1 MAVNKHFHTSNSAAI
16 ATEKSLYN
24 NLVAEAIQIY
34 GHDVYYMDR
43 TLVNEDTILGI
54 DPLSKFKDAAKI
66 EMYMEDADGGFAGE
80 RELIS
85 QFGLENLSEAT
96 FVVNKLRF
104 QEMTKQIMIESGTS
118 SAEGGSILLEEGSL
132 IQSTDAGGSI
142 LINAT
147 DSSSSNAGDEF
158 LLDGTDSSSTD
169 AGDKIILNATA
180 IDSYSKL
187 EGSTFYILTETAA
200 TDSDRPLEGD
210 ALYHPILEKMFQINF
225 VDHDEPFHQLDN
237 NPVYKLRCRLFDY
250 GMEALDTGISDIDAI
265 ETTETLDALIYQF
278 TLEQSSAVNED
289 IRLENGITNAGL
301 ALLDGTDLDFERM
314 VLNGT
319 GSSLDRDGDNI
330 RLEGGDSSDGYL
342 LNEDS
347 ETSTSNAGDN
357 ISGEDDT
364 TSVGESIILE
374 QPADSGDAAYLLN
387 EDYIV
392 GDFDTD
398 TTTQNELFE
407 VQSRSVLDF
416 SESNPFGDVGSSS

>member
-1 MAVNKHFHTSNSAAI
+1 MAVNTAFHTSNSAAI
-16 ATEKSLYN
+16 ATEKTLYS

-80 RELIS
+80 KELIS

-104 QEMTKQIMIESGTS
+104 QEMTKQVTIESGTS
-118 SAEGGSILLEEGSL
+118 SEEGGSILLEAGTIDMSADAIVFEGS
-132 IQSTDAGGSI
+132 D
-142 LINAT
+142 
-147 DSSSSNAGDEF
+147 
-158 LLDGTDSSSTD
+158 
-169 AGDKIILNATA
+169 
-180 IDSYSKL
+180 
-187 EGSTFYILTETAA
+187 FYILQEVTA

-301 ALLDGTDLDFERM
+301 ALLDGTDLNFERM

-342 LNEDS
+342 LNENS
-347 ETSTSNAGDN
+347 ETSTSNVGDN

-392 GDFDTD
+392 GDFSTD

>member
-265 ETTETLDALIYQF
+265 EDIETFEALIYQF

-342 LNEDS
+342 LNENS

>member
-1 MAVNKHFHTSNSAAI
+1 MAVNKHFHTSNSATI
-16 ATEKSLYN
+16 ATEKSLYS

-104 QEMTKQIMIESGTS
+104 QEMTKQIMFESGTS

-132 IQSTDAGGSI
+132 IQSTDAGSSI

-147 DSSSSNAGDEF
+147 DSSSSNSGDEF

-180 IDSYSKL
+180 VESYSKL
-187 EGSTFYILTETAA
+187 EGSTFYILSETAA

-250 GMEALDTGISDIDAI
+250 SMEALDTGISDIDAI

-278 TLEQSSAVNED
+278 TLEQSSAVNEE
-289 IRLENGITNAGL
+289 IRLENGIDDAGL
-301 ALLDGTDLDFERM
+301 
-314 VLNGT
+314 VLEET
-319 GSSLDRDGDNI
+319 DGDNI
-330 RLEGGDSSDGYL
+330 
-342 LNEDS
+342 
-347 ETSTSNAGDN
+347 
-357 ISGEDDT
+357 IGEDDT

-392 GDFDTD
+392 GDFSTD

>member
-1 MAVNKHFHTSNSAAI
+1 MAVNKHFHDSDKMTI
-16 ATEKSLYN
+16 ASERNLYQDLVTE
-24 NLVAEAIQIY
+24 VIQIY
-34 GHDVYYMDR
+34 GHDVHYVDR
-43 TLVNEDTILGI
+43 EAVAEDTFLGE
-54 DPLSKFKDAAKI
+54 DALSKFELARKI
-66 EMYMEDADGGFAGE
+66 EMYVEDGDGWRGDD
-80 RELIS
+80 LIMS
-85 QFGLENLSEAT
+85 RFGLQDMSAVT
-96 FVVNKLRF
+96 FVVSVPRF
-104 QEMTKQIMIESGTS
+104 QTLSNQIAIEDGTDSTGGAILLDSGT
-118 SAEGGSILLEEGSL
+118 AEQAI
-132 IQSTDAGGSI
+132 DAGGSI

-180 IDSYSKL
+180 VESYSKL
-187 EGSTFYILTETAA
+187 EGSTFYILSETAA

-250 GMEALDTGISDIDAI
+250 SMEALDTGISDIDAI

-278 TLEQSSAVNED
+278 TLEQSSAVNEE
-289 IRLENGITNAGL
+289 IRLENGIDDAGL
-301 ALLDGTDLDFERM
+301 
-314 VLNGT
+314 VLEET
-319 GSSLDRDGDNI
+319 DGDNI
-330 RLEGGDSSDGYL
+330 
-342 LNEDS
+342 
-347 ETSTSNAGDN
+347 
-357 ISGEDDT
+357 IGEDDT
-364 TSVGESIILE
+364 TSVGESILLE

-392 GDFDTD
+392 GDFSTD

>member
-16 ATEKSLYN
+16 ATEKSLYS

-118 SAEGGSILLEEGSL
+118 SEEGGSILLEEGSL

-147 DSSSSNAGDEF
+147 DSSSSNSGDEF

-187 EGSTFYILTETAA
+187 EGSTFYILSETAA

-250 GMEALDTGISDIDAI
+250 SMEALDTGISDIDAI

-301 ALLDGTDLDFERM
+301 
-314 VLNGT
+314 VLEET
-319 GSSLDRDGDNI
+319 DGDNI
-330 RLEGGDSSDGYL
+330 
-342 LNEDS
+342 
-347 ETSTSNAGDN
+347 
-357 ISGEDDT
+357 IGEDDT
-364 TSVGESIILE
+364 TSVGESILLE

-392 GDFDTD
+392 GDFSTD

>member
-1 MAVNKHFHTSNSAAI
+1 MAVNKHFHTSNSATI

-118 SAEGGSILLEEGSL
+118 SEEGGSILLEEGSL

-180 IDSYSKL
+180 VESYSKL
-187 EGSTFYILTETAA
+187 EGSTFYILSETAA

-250 GMEALDTGISDIDAI
+250 SMEALDTGISDIDAI

-301 ALLDGTDLDFERM
+301 
-314 VLNGT
+314 VLEET
-319 GSSLDRDGDNI
+319 DGDNI
-330 RLEGGDSSDGYL
+330 
-342 LNEDS
+342 
-347 ETSTSNAGDN
+347 T
-357 ISGEDDT
+357 GEDDT
-364 TSVGESIILE
+364 TSVGESILLE

-392 GDFDTD
+392 GDFSTD

>member
-1 MAVNKHFHTSNSAAI
+1 MAVNTAFHTSNSAAI
-16 ATEKSLYN
+16 ATEKTLYS

-118 SAEGGSILLEEGSL
+118 SEEGGSILLEEGSL

-142 LINAT
+142 LINGT
-147 DSSSSNAGDEF
+147 DSSSSNSSDEF

-187 EGSTFYILTETAA
+187 EGSTFYILNETAA

-250 GMEALDTGISDIDAI
+250 STEALDTGISDIDAI

-301 ALLDGTDLDFERM
+301 
-314 VLNGT
+314 VLEET
-319 GSSLDRDGDNI
+319 DGDNI
-330 RLEGGDSSDGYL
+330 
-342 LNEDS
+342 
-347 ETSTSNAGDN
+347 T
-357 ISGEDDT
+357 GEDDT

-387 EDYIV
+387 EDYII
-392 GDFDTD
+392 GDFSTD
-398 TTTQNELFE
+398 KTTQNELFE

>member
-16 ATEKSLYN
+16 ATEKSLYS

-118 SAEGGSILLEEGSL
+118 SEEGGSILLEEGSL

-147 DSSSSNAGDEF
+147 DSSSSNACDEF

-200 TDSDRPLEGD
+200 TDSDRPFEGD

-301 ALLDGTDLDFERM
+301 ALLDGTDLNFERM
-314 VLNGT
+314 VLSGT
-319 GSSLDRDGDNI
+319 DSSSTNAGDNI

-342 LNEDS
+342 LNENS

-374 QPADSGDAAYLLN
+374 QPADSGDPAYLLN

-392 GDFDTD
+392 GDFSTD
-398 TTTQNELFE
+398 KTTQNELFE